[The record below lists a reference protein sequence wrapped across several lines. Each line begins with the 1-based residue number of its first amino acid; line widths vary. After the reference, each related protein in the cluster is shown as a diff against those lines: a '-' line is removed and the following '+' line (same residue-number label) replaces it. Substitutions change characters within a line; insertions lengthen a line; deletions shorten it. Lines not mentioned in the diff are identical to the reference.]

1 MEKVERF
8 STRLRVPGFRDCFA
22 FTDFRYVIGLKSSII
37 LKRGMILIELT
48 PKSLP
53 IRFIHWRDSKP
64 VPLPKSLMF
73 FRSTATIQSAND
85 WKISQST
92 SNSVLQIQITSY
104 ILVTFSTIAKFW
116 GIHNVTSKREHLNDL
131 YFWLMW
137 LKICFLTW
145 RRQSLIGLV
154 LRTIADS

>member
-1 MEKVERF
+1 MVPTTARCWSGLELEPTPLYMETQC
-8 STRLRVPGFRDCFA
+8 STDWNNKLPA
-22 FTDFRYVIGLKSSII
+22 LSII
-37 LKRGMILIELT
+37 LKRRMILIELT

-64 VPLPKSLMF
+64 IPLPKSLMF
-73 FRSTATIQSAND
+73 FRSAATIQSAND

-92 SNSVLQIQITSY
+92 SNGVLQIQITSY

-137 LKICFLTW
+137 LKCVFLH
-145 RRQSLIGLV
+145 GDV
-154 LRTIADS
+154 KV